1 MYEKAKREFD
11 RMKSSPDIDAV
22 VNFYVTAYHI
32 MDYVKAQGKASS
44 VAIDA
49 FYKDPDFQT
58 CNHICNKSKHL
69 RKGDPLTTTT
79 HCTPPAAWGVAMWGV
94 TPWAGGGSYSLVVD
108 GETVDAIALGQRLLE
123 KWERFFKDNGI

>member
-1 MYEKAKREFD
+1 MYEKAKRDFD

-22 VNFYVTAYHI
+22 VNSYFTAYHI

-49 FYKDPDFQT
+49 FYKDPDFQM

-69 RKGDPLTTTT
+69 RKGDPLTT
-79 HCTPPAAWGVAMWGV
+79 HHSPGAVFGRAMFGEVAFGEA
-94 TPWAGGGSYSLVVD
+94 PSDSVVVK
-108 GETVDAIALGQRLLE
+108 GRRVEVIPLGQRVLE